1 MADNDILGKADALLQ
16 RHRAARAAQRPEPPA
31 EFPVLTAV
39 VSEEFVPAPPTDP
52 AAALGPPLS
61 EEELVQIERD
71 LRLELLALLGPEF
84 ERLVESKVH
93 ERLGAKV
100 DEIMSLTRKV
110 IEAEVR
116 GAVRDAMA
124 EVITAETARL
134 KGEG

>member
-1 MADNDILGKADALLQ
+1 MADNDVLGKADALLQ
-16 RHRAARAAQRPEPPA
+16 RHRAARAAQRPEPPV
-31 EFPVLTAV
+31 EFPVLTDV
-39 VSEEFVPAPPTDP
+39 VSEGFVPVPPDAPAAAPAPP
-52 AAALGPPLS
+52 LG
-61 EEELVQIERD
+61 EEELVRIERD

-100 DEIMSLTRKV
+100 DEIMGLTRKV

-134 KGEG
+134 KGER

>member
-1 MADNDILGKADALLQ
+1 MADNDVLGKADALLQ
-16 RHRAARAAQRPEPPA
+16 RHRAARAAQRPEPPV
-31 EFPVLTAV
+31 EFPVLTDV
-39 VSEEFVPAPPTDP
+39 VSEAETPPAPAPTP
-52 AAALGPPLS
+52 APPLS
-61 EEELVQIERD
+61 EEDLVRIERD

-134 KGEG
+134 KGER